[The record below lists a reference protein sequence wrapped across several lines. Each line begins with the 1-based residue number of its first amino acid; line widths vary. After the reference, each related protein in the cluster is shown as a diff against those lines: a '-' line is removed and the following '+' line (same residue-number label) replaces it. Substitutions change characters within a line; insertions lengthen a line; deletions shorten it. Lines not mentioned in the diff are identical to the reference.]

1 MKSRLTQEQLL
12 RQRLLPQQLRFAAM
26 LEQTDDEMADEIDL
40 ELAENPALERA
51 SAAEDDSER
60 RYYTPR
66 NSGADDAAE
75 RQPLKEYDETLAE
88 HLRGQ
93 LSELPE
99 TPERRIADYMIDTL
113 DSNGYMTRTLPQIR
127 EDITVDAALPF
138 DPTMEQVRAA
148 AELLRGQEPT
158 GIGAQ
163 DLRDCLLLQLKRLPA
178 EKPYLADAL
187 EIVRYWFDLFGNR
200 NFKRL
205 AAESGIPEENIAGAN
220 KLITTLNPRPGSEF
234 SSDPVRAIT
243 DAAVIPTFVVE
254 TDGLQLTV
262 SMPNSLPEL
271 QIEESFKADAPAGD
285 AGEFIRKNRSE
296 AQTFI
301 DLLRRRR
308 ETLMKIGR
316 AIVGLQSEFFLN
328 GDDESLLK
336 PMVLRQVADRTGIDL
351 TSVSRAI
358 AGKWLATQWGVYPLK
373 SFFSHRGKAA
383 ADDGDLSTPAILA
396 AMREIIDNE
405 DPSAPLSDEAISA
418 ALAARNLKVARR
430 TISKYRN
437 RLGILE
443 ARLRK
448 K

>member
-26 LEQTDDEMADEIDL
+26 LEQTDDELADEIEL
-40 ELAENPALERA
+40 ELAENPALERITTA
-51 SAAEDDSER
+51 DEGER
-60 RYYTPR
+60 RYYAPR
-66 NSGADDAAE
+66 DAGAEESE
-75 RQPLKEYDETLAE
+75 RPQLSEYDETLAE
-88 HLRGQ
+88 HLRRQ
-93 LSELPE
+93 LSEYPAS
-99 TPERRIADYMIDTL
+99 PERRIADYMVDSL

-127 EDITVDAALPF
+127 EDLLLDSALTPP
-138 DPTMEQVRAA
+138 PTMEQVRAA
-148 AELLRGQEPT
+148 ADLLRGLDPA
-158 GIGAQ
+158 GVGAQ

-205 AAESGIPEENIAGAN
+205 SAESGLTEEQIAGAN

-234 SSDPVRAIT
+234 SADPVRAIA
-243 DAAVIPTFVVE
+243 DSAVVPTFVVDTE
-254 TDGLQLTV
+254 GEVLTV

-271 QIEESFKADAPAGD
+271 QIEESFAADAPSGE
-285 AGEFIRKNRSE
+285 AGEFIRKNRAE

-301 DLLRRRR
+301 DLLRRRQ

-316 AIVGLQSEFFLN
+316 AIVSYQSEFFLH
-328 GDDESLLK
+328 GDDESLLR
-336 PMVLRQVADRTGIDL
+336 PMVLRQVAERTGIDL
-351 TSVSRAI
+351 TAISRAI

-373 SFFSHRGKAA
+373 SFFSHRGKG
-383 ADDGDLSTPAILA
+383 ADEELSTAAILA
-396 AMREIIDNE
+396 AMREIIENE
-405 DPSAPLSDEAISA
+405 DPTAPLSDEAISA
-418 ALAARNLKVARR
+418 ALAKRDLKVARR
-430 TISKYRN
+430 TVAKYRN

>member
-40 ELAENPALERA
+40 ELAENPALERVT
-51 SAAEDDSER
+51 AAEDDSER
-60 RYYTPR
+60 RYYAPR
-66 NSGADDAAE
+66 SSGADDAAE

-99 TPERRIADYMIDTL
+99 SPERRIADYMIDAL

-138 DPTMEQVRAA
+138 EPTMEQIRAA
-148 AELLRGQEPT
+148 SELLRGLEPA

-178 EKPYLADAL
+178 DKPYLAEAL

-205 AAESGIPEENIAGAN
+205 ATESGIPEENIAGAN
-220 KLITTLNPRPGSEF
+220 KLITSLNPRPGSEF
-234 SSDPVRAIT
+234 SADPVRAIA
-243 DAAVIPTFVVE
+243 DAAVVPTFVVE
-254 TDGLQLTV
+254 TDGQQLTV

-316 AIVGLQSEFFLN
+316 AIVSMQSEFFLN

-351 TSVSRAI
+351 TSISRAI

-383 ADDGDLSTPAILA
+383 AADGDLSTPAILA
-396 AMREIIDNE
+396 AMREIIENE